1 MGTTIYDR
9 SPEARLDVLEKD
21 VKDLQAG
28 HGSRVIK
35 DRLDTLEKAV
45 GELIARHN
53 SVVPILRQ
61 MPGLVALVEESGKQ
75 QIQLGEELKGYVDEV
90 SKILALLQA
99 ERNESEKGKADA

>member
-1 MGTTIYDR
+1 MEKPMGIDDQDGSIIAAPCECHETRLDGA
-9 SPEARLDVLEKD
+9 EARLAAIESK
-21 VKDLQAG
+21 
-28 HGSRVIK
+28 I
-35 DRLDTLEKAV
+35 
-45 GELIARHN
+45 GELIARYN
-53 SVVPILRQ
+53 AVFPILQQ